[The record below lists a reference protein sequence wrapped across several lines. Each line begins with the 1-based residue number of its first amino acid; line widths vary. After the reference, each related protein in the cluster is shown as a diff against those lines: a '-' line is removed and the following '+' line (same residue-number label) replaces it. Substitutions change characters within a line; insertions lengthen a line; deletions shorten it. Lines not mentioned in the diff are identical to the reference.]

1 MNVYQ
6 KIQKIKVLLAQ
17 ANLKKSGLNK
27 FAGFKYF
34 ELGDFLPFIMNECD
48 KSGLFTQIDFM
59 GNEATLTIINTE
71 KPEERV
77 TFSSQFVIPSMKG
90 ANEAQQL
97 GSAQT
102 YIRRYLFVNAFDI
115 IESDSFDA
123 VIGKSNTIELINLI
137 NKATTRDEINQILV
151 GVLLEKE
158 NQNLK
163 RALNTKAQ
171 SLNLVYNTNTKNY
184 EGQ

>member
-1 MNVYQ
+1 
-6 KIQKIKVLLAQ
+6 
-17 ANLKKSGLNK
+17 
-27 FAGFKYF
+27 
-34 ELGDFLPFIMNECD
+34 
-48 KSGLFTQIDFM
+48 
-59 GNEATLTIINTE
+59 
-71 KPEERV
+71 
-77 TFSSQFVIPSMKG
+77 
-90 ANEAQQL
+90 L

-123 VIGKSNTIELINLI
+123 VIGKSNVIELTNLI
-137 NKATTRDEINQILV
+137 NKATTQDEINQILV